1 MAAACLLL
9 LAACAPSL
17 EDGKVMELVSLNYK
31 QQSTAPGAGKWMLD
45 TIEIVS
51 KERLAGDTARFKVI
65 VNTRG
70 LFRFPKIED
79 TPDGF
84 MEKFRDTLQ
93 FEVENKGKIW
103 KAKRWLVI
111 GSSHD

>member
-1 MAAACLLL
+1 MVAATLLL
-9 LAACAPSL
+9 LASCSPSL
-17 EDGKVMELVSLNYK
+17 EDAKVIELVRLNYK
-31 QQSTAPGAGKWMLD
+31 QQSTAPGAGRWMLD
-45 TIEIVS
+45 TVEIVS
-51 KERLAGDTARFKVI
+51 KDRLPGDTARFKVI
-65 VNTRG
+65 VYTRG

-93 FEVENKGKIW
+93 FEVENWGKIW
-103 KAKRWLVI
+103 KARRWMVI